1 MHSKRPVKNV
11 PTKKKKKQDYYKKKT
26 LNFFLLKHPMFAVVT
41 VKFDPRVGV
50 NSPIGYIAY
59 E

>member
-1 MHSKRPVKNV
+1 MPNKEEEARLL
-11 PTKKKKKQDYYKKKT
+11 QKKT
-26 LNFFLLKHPMFAVVT
+26 LNFFLLKHPIFAVVT